1 MSRFKRL
8 FPLVLVAW
16 ALGAQNASMMINPDV
31 RRVGSKL
38 ACLCGSCKNTVGD
51 CQMIGC
57 GYSSPART
65 EIVKL
70 ASMGASDE
78 NVIAKF
84 VQREGIKAL
93 AVPPSSGFNLSI
105 WIMPIV
111 MLMLGLY
118 AIYVYIQRYRRPAP
132 APIAVAHRFHEIAA
146 KDLDGLE

>member
-1 MSRFKRL
+1 MYRFKRFL
-8 FPLVLVAW
+8 PLVLVAW
-16 ALGAQNASMMINPDV
+16 VLGAQNASMMINPDV
-31 RRVGSKL
+31 RRVGTKL

-65 EIVKL
+65 EIVNL
-70 ASMGASDE
+70 VSLGASDE

-118 AIYVYIQRYRRPAP
+118 AIFVYIQRYRRPAP
-132 APIAVAHRFHEIAA
+132 APVTVAHRFHEIAA

>member
-1 MSRFKRL
+1 MSRSKRFL
-8 FPLVLVAW
+8 PLVLVAW
-16 ALGAQNASMMINPDV
+16 VLGAQNASMMINPDV
-31 RRVGSKL
+31 RRVGTKL

-65 EIVKL
+65 EIVNL
-70 ASMGASDE
+70 VSLGASDE

-111 MLMLGLY
+111 MLMLGMY

>member
-31 RRVGSKL
+31 RRVGTKL

-57 GYSSPART
+57 GYSSPARS

-70 ASMGASDE
+70 VSMGASDE

-84 VQREGIKAL
+84 VEREGIKAL